1 MNLEIVTKQEKIFE
15 SKNILQV
22 SVPTING
29 EITVLPNHQNLV
41 AILDIGEINIS
52 LTDQKHTI
60 FIDYG
65 ILEISENKVSILVD
79 RGVPSEKVIKQ
90 EIESAVKKA
99 EEKFEHETLDQEI
112 LEQLE
117 QQLKFERFIKDRVE

>member
-1 MNLEIVTKQEKIFE
+1 M
-15 SKNILQV
+15 
-22 SVPTING
+22 
-29 EITVLPNHQNLV
+29 
-41 AILDIGEINIS
+41 GEINIIAK
-52 LTDQKHTI
+52 DEKNKI

-90 EIESAVKKA
+90 EIEKAIKKA
-99 EEKFEHETLDQEI
+99 EEKYEEETLDQEI

-117 QQLKFERFIKDRVE
+117 RQLKFERFIKDRVELE